1 MRVWHE
7 TLRRPGESL
16 PVSNLDPAAIAQGVR
31 QIAHDLHQMLRKTTP
46 SPGELIELERRI
58 DELRVH
64 THGTGL
70 IAIDR
75 WLASSRSAIRARAY
89 AEQTSTADKYYPGN
103 IEGHIPTRS
112 ASEGPMKSSES
123 RRGLPWTIDSITTGS
138 SLARRVE
145 VDLHDLVPRV
155 RSG

>member
-1 MRVWHE
+1 MAAIHDRQTYSFCSTSEHDPRRFSMRVCHKTLICHK

-31 QIAHDLHQMLRKTTP
+31 QIAHDLHQILRKTTL

-64 THGTGL
+64 TCGTGL

-75 WLASSRSAIRARAY
+75 WLANSRSAIRARAV
-89 AEQTSTADKYYPGN
+89 AEQTS
-103 IEGHIPTRS
+103 IEDNALPLF
-112 ASEGPMKSSES
+112 
-123 RRGLPWTIDSITTGS
+123 RGATPLFSP
-138 SLARRVE
+138 
-145 VDLHDLVPRV
+145 
-155 RSG
+155 

>member
-1 MRVWHE
+1 MRVCHK

-31 QIAHDLHQMLRKTTP
+31 EIADDSPSDTEENDP

-70 IAIDR
+70 IVIDR
-75 WLASSRSAIRARAY
+75 WLANSRTDQGPRRCG
-89 AEQTSTADKYYPGN
+89 AD
-103 IEGHIPTRS
+103 
-112 ASEGPMKSSES
+112 
-123 RRGLPWTIDSITTGS
+123 ID
-138 SLARRVE
+138 
-145 VDLHDLVPRV
+145 
-155 RSG
+155 